1 MNLKYIFLK
10 SVLNVNICNAQA
22 VMNSEVVKMSMTLND
37 LRKEREHIKK
47 IAQKHGAGNIRV
59 FGSISRGE
67 EGPDSDIDFLVDFE
81 ADRSLFDLVG
91 LKLELEELLGYK
103 VDLVTEGG
111 IHRLISSRV
120 MKEAVPL

>member
-1 MNLKYIFLK
+1 
-10 SVLNVNICNAQA
+10 
-22 VMNSEVVKMSMTLND
+22 MSITLND
-37 LRKEREHIKK
+37 LRKEREHIKR

-59 FGSISRGE
+59 FGSISRGG

-111 IHRLISSRV
+111 IHRLISSTV
-120 MKEAVPL
+120 VKEAVPL

>member
-1 MNLKYIFLK
+1 MLSID
-10 SVLNVNICNAQA
+10 
-22 VMNSEVVKMSMTLND
+22 D
-37 LRKEREHIKK
+37 LRKEREHIKR
-47 IAQKHGAGNIRV
+47 IAKKHGAGNIRV

-103 VDLVTEGG
+103 VDLVTEDS
-111 IHRLISSRV
+111 IHRLISSR
-120 MKEAVPL
+120 E

>member
-1 MNLKYIFLK
+1 
-10 SVLNVNICNAQA
+10 
-22 VMNSEVVKMSMTLND
+22 MSMTLND

-67 EGPDSDIDFLVDFE
+67 EGPDSDIDFLIDFE
-81 ADRSLFDLVG
+81 EDRSLFDLVG
-91 LKLELEELLGYK
+91 LKLELEEFLGHK
-103 VDLVTEGG
+103 VDLVTENAM
-111 IHRLISSRV
+111 HRLISSKV

>member
-1 MNLKYIFLK
+1 
-10 SVLNVNICNAQA
+10 
-22 VMNSEVVKMSMTLND
+22 MSMTLND
-37 LRKEREHIKK
+37 LRKNSERIKK
-47 IAQKHGAGNIRV
+47 IAKKHGAGNVRV

-91 LKLELEELLGYK
+91 LKLELEELLGYN
-103 VDLVTEGG
+103 VDLVTEGS
-111 IHRLISSRV
+111 IHRLISSRI

>member
-1 MNLKYIFLK
+1 
-10 SVLNVNICNAQA
+10 
-22 VMNSEVVKMSMTLND
+22 MSMTLND
-37 LRKEREHIKK
+37 LRKKREHIQK
-47 IAQKHGAGNIRV
+47 IAQRHGAGNIRV

-81 ADRSLFDLVG
+81 ADRSLFDLIG

-111 IHRLISSRV
+111 IHRLISSRI

>member
-1 MNLKYIFLK
+1 
-10 SVLNVNICNAQA
+10 
-22 VMNSEVVKMSMTLND
+22 MSMTLND
-37 LRKEREHIKK
+37 LRKKREHIKK
-47 IAQKHGAGNIRV
+47 IAQKHGADNIRV

-111 IHRLISSRV
+111 IHRLISSRI